1 MDFSLNIQNLKARAT
16 RTDRPCLFLFID
28 LSPIYSM
35 KSEIT
40 ASIALWKDWRL
51 DS

>member
-1 MDFSLNIQNLKARAT
+1 MDFSLNIQNLKAKG
-16 RTDRPCLFLFID
+16 DPYGPPLLFLFID

-40 ASIALWKDWRL
+40 ASMALWKDWRF

>member
-1 MDFSLNIQNLKARAT
+1 MDFSLNIQNLKAKGG
-16 RTDRPCLFLFID
+16 PNGSPLLFLFID